1 MKIFITICALLSI
14 SACCWRSP
22 DASFYMMDSRGLNKI
37 SDKQLSISVQT
48 INVPDLLDRPQLITY
63 NSANQKVNMLEF
75 SRWGEALPAV
85 LQNTITN
92 DLIAYLPKSYVK
104 SARYDTETLPYNVKV
119 EINKI
124 EAYHGEKVKLSVWWN
139 ISNVDGTILK
149 RRQTSYETP
158 VQGESI
164 AELVKAENN
173 AVHLLSQD
181 IAQTLAK
188 M

>member
-1 MKIFITICALLSI
+1 MKKFLILSALFFI

-22 DASFYMMDSRGLNKI
+22 NASFYMMDSQGLSKI

-48 INVPDLLDRPQLITY
+48 VNVPDLLDRPQLVVY
-63 NSANQKVNMLEF
+63 NTNNQKVSMLEF

-85 LQNTITN
+85 LQNTVTN
-92 DLIAYLPKSYVK
+92 DLIAYLPKSYIK
-104 SARYDTETLPYNVKV
+104 SARYDTETLPYNVKI

-124 EAYHGEKVKLSVWWN
+124 EAYRDDKVKLSVWWN

-149 RRQTSYETP
+149 RRQTAYETP

-173 AVHLLSQD
+173 AVHQLSQD